1 MADSSSAP
9 AGDIPSAFS
18 LALRNPLNLVMLG
31 ALGVSAALTG
41 SSWPLVVAAVAEAG
55 WLALG
60 PGLASTARQVRWIA
74 KEARERAT
82 LLGEQGLLRQAS
94 ERDRRRFLELDLI
107 RKEMFQLVE
116 GHDNLTLEM
125 MGQELHKVD
134 RLLMAYLRVAASAHT
149 QARVLADTDESAL
162 EAERAALPPEA
173 ADQREVLGSRLAQV
187 EALKDS
193 VRTARRE
200 MDRVEQALRLMRD
213 QLATLRRPED
223 LTTKLDDLV
232 QTVEVVAASGRETE
246 RIGQGIL
253 QSRSIG
259 H

>member
-1 MADSSSAP
+1 
-9 AGDIPSAFS
+9 
-18 LALRNPLNLVMLG
+18 MLST
-31 ALGVSAALTG
+31 LGLSAALTG
-41 SSWPLVVAAVAEAG
+41 SIWPLLVAAVAEAG
-55 WLALG
+55 WLAFG
-60 PGLASTARQVRWIA
+60 PGLESTSRQARWMA
-74 KEARERAT
+74 KEARERAM

-94 ERDRRRFLELDLI
+94 EPDRRRFLELDLI
-107 RKEMFQLVE
+107 RKEMHQLVE
-116 GHDNLTLEM
+116 GHDSLTLEM

-134 RLLMAYLRVAASAHT
+134 RLLMAYLRVAASANT
-149 QARVLADTDESAL
+149 QARVLADTDEAAL
-162 EAERAALPPEA
+162 ETERAALPTDA
-173 ADQREVLGSRLAQV
+173 AAQREVLGDRLAQV

-193 VRTARRE
+193 VRTAQRE

-232 QTVEVVAASGRETE
+232 QTVEVVAATGRETE

-253 QSRSIG
+253 ASRSIG